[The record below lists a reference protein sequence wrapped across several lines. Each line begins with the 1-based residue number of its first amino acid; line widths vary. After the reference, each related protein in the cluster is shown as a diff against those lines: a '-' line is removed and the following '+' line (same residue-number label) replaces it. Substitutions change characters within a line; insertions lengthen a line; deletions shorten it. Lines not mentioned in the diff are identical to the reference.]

1 MTHNPRSGVHVL
13 ALAAEAFGGRGGI
26 ARSTRDLMTA
36 LSGMPEIA
44 GIDILPRSQPEP
56 SSCLPDGVRQFA
68 ARDSRPAYARLAMWL
83 AAKRRPGIV
92 YCGHAFM
99 APLAFIA
106 ARMARARLVSHV
118 HGLEVRRTLPLSR
131 RGALAASDLILCVSR
146 HTAGKVV
153 EVTGVDPRRCK
164 VVYNTVDDR
173 FTPGDR
179 VAAMEKFGI
188 PRDATVISTVS
199 RLDPRERYKGHDLI
213 IPLLKDLA
221 RDYPGLV
228 YLVAGAG
235 GDRARLER
243 LARDAD
249 AADIARFLGFVADE
263 DLPDLYRASDLY
275 VMPSGGEGF
284 GIAFVEAMACGT
296 PALGLGLGG
305 AVDALRD
312 GELGR
317 AVSEAGF
324 PAALRAALA
333 APRPGR
339 AALSARSH
347 AVFGRS
353 RFEARLAKAMA
364 PLLPRQADSS
374 KACTS

>member
-1 MTHNPRSGVHVL
+1 M
-13 ALAAEAFGGRGGI
+13 
-26 ARSTRDLMTA
+26 
-36 LSGMPEIA
+36 
-44 GIDILPRSQPEP
+44 
-56 SSCLPDGVRQFA
+56 
-68 ARDSRPAYARLAMWL
+68 
-83 AAKRRPGIV
+83 
-92 YCGHAFM
+92 
-99 APLAFIA
+99 
-106 ARMARARLVSHV
+106 
-118 HGLEVRRTLPLSR
+118 
-131 RGALAASDLILCVSR
+131 
-146 HTAGKVV
+146 
-153 EVTGVDPRRCK
+153 TGVDPRRCK

-188 PRDATVISTVS
+188 PRDATVLSTVS
-199 RLDPRERYKGHDLI
+199 RLDPRERCKGHDLI

-249 AADIARFLGFVADE
+249 AADIVRFLGFVADE

-296 PALGLGLGG
+296 PSLGG
-305 AVDALRD
+305 AVDAFRD

-339 AALSARSH
+339 VALSARSH
-347 AVFGRS
+347 AAFGRS
-353 RFEARLAKAMA
+353 RFEARLARAMA
-364 PLLPRQADSS
+364 PLLPKQADSS

>member
-1 MTHNPRSGVHVL
+1 MASGSLPPAIRGRHTRVWRCGSRRNGDPISSIAVTPSWRRSP
-13 ALAAEAFGGRGGI
+13 A
-26 ARSTRDLMTA
+26 
-36 LSGMPEIA
+36 
-44 GIDILPRSQPEP
+44 
-56 SSCLPDGVRQFA
+56 
-68 ARDSRPAYARLAMWL
+68 SRRAW
-83 AAKRRPGIV
+83 
-92 YCGHAFM
+92 
-99 APLAFIA
+99 
-106 ARMARARLVSHV
+106 RARLVSHL

-153 EVTGVDPRRCK
+153 EVTGVDPRRCE

-188 PRDATVISTVS
+188 PRDATVILTVS

-296 PALGLGLGG
+296 PALGLALGG

-347 AVFGRS
+347 AAFGRS
-353 RFEARLAKAMA
+353 RFEARLARAMA

>member
-1 MTHNPRSGVHVL
+1 MTHNPQSRVH
-13 ALAAEAFGGRGGI
+13 I
-26 ARSTRDLMTA
+26 
-36 LSGMPEIA
+36 
-44 GIDILPRSQPEP
+44 
-56 SSCLPDGVRQFA
+56 
-68 ARDSRPAYARLAMWL
+68 
-83 AAKRRPGIV
+83 
-92 YCGHAFM
+92 
-99 APLAFIA
+99 IA

-118 HGLEVRRTLPLSR
+118 HGLEVWRTLPLSK

-146 HTAGKVV
+146 YTAGKIV
-153 EVTGVDPRRCK
+153 EVTGVDPKRCK

-179 VAAMEKFGI
+179 AAAMEKFGI

-249 AADIARFLGFVADE
+249 AADIVRFLGFVADE

-296 PALGLGLGG
+296 PALGLGG

-317 AVSEAGF
+317 A
-324 PAALRAALA
+324 
-333 APRPGR
+333 
-339 AALSARSH
+339 ALSARSH
-347 AVFGRS
+347 AAFGRS
-353 RFEARLAKAMA
+353 R
-364 PLLPRQADSS
+364 
-374 KACTS
+374 

>member
-1 MTHNPRSGVHVL
+1 MASGSSPP
-13 ALAAEAFGGRGGI
+13 AIRGRH
-26 ARSTRDLMTA
+26 TR
-36 LSGMPEIA
+36 
-44 GIDILPRSQPEP
+44 
-56 SSCLPDGVRQFA
+56 VRQCG
-68 ARDSRPAYARLAMWL
+68 L
-83 AAKRRPGIV
+83 RRNGDPV
-92 YCGHAFM
+92 SS
-99 APLAFIA
+99 IA
-106 ARMARARLVSHV
+106 VTPSWRRSPSLRRAWRARLVSHV
-118 HGLEVRRTLPLSR
+118 YGLEVWRTLPLSKG
-131 RGALAASDLILCVSR
+131 GALAALDLILCVSR
-146 HTAGKVV
+146 YTTGKVV
-153 EVTGVDPRRCK
+153 EVTGVDPKRCK

-179 VAAMEKFGI
+179 VAAIEKFGI

-221 RDYPGLV
+221 RDYPGLI
-228 YLVAGAG
+228 YLVVGAS

-249 AADIARFLGFVADE
+249 AADIVRFLGFIADE

-296 PALGLGLGG
+296 PALGLGG

-324 PAALRAALA
+324 LAALRASLA

-347 AVFGRS
+347 AAFGRS
-353 RFEARLAKAMA
+353 RFEARLTRAMA
-364 PLLPRQADSS
+364 PLLPKQADSS

>member
-1 MTHNPRSGVHVL
+1 MTHNRRSGVHVL

-36 LSGMPEIA
+36 LSGMPE
-44 GIDILPRSQPEP
+44 
-56 SSCLPDGVRQFA
+56 
-68 ARDSRPAYARLAMWL
+68 
-83 AAKRRPGIV
+83 
-92 YCGHAFM
+92 
-99 APLAFIA
+99 
-106 ARMARARLVSHV
+106 
-118 HGLEVRRTLPLSR
+118 
-131 RGALAASDLILCVSR
+131 
-146 HTAGKVV
+146 
-153 EVTGVDPRRCK
+153 
-164 VVYNTVDDR
+164 VVYSTVDDR
-173 FTPGDR
+173 FTLGDR

-213 IPLLKDLA
+213 VPLLKDLA

-275 VMPSGGEGF
+275 VMLSGGEGF

-296 PALGLGLGG
+296 PSLGLALGGQVVRRRYSG
-305 AVDALRD
+305 AVSAGWQRTF
-312 GELGR
+312 GGR
-317 AVSEAGF
+317 SK
-324 PAALRAALA
+324 
-333 APRPGR
+333 APR
-339 AALSARSH
+339 
-347 AVFGRS
+347 
-353 RFEARLAKAMA
+353 
-364 PLLPRQADSS
+364 D
-374 KACTS
+374 